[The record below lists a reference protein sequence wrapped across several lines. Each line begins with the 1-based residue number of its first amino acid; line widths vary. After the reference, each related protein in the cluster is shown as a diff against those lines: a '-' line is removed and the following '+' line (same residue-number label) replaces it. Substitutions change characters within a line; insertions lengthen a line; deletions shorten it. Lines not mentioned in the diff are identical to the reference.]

1 MWKRTAICLL
11 CSLVLI
17 SVIVSSCTFFQQQP
31 KITYDPNKTYAA
43 FLVLDNTA
51 GKASLESMKQRTLSE
66 SMEIG
71 LIEYYSPGTT
81 DFEPILTRLTASKQ
95 VKLVWIISNVLDVP
109 QIKTAMSKV
118 AYAGSYRYAPIMNGS
133 QIKINQ

>member
-1 MWKRTAICLL
+1 MRKRTAICLL

-17 SVIVSSCTFFQQQP
+17 SLIVSSCSFFQQQP
-31 KITYDPNKTYAA
+31 KITYDPNKSYAA
-43 FLVLDNTA
+43 FLVLEGAA
-51 GKASLESMKQRTLSE
+51 GKTSLENMKQHTLQE

-71 LIEYYSPGTT
+71 PIEYYSPGTT

-109 QIKTAMSKV
+109 QIKTAMSKIV
-118 AYAGSYRYAPIMNGS
+118 YAGAYRYSPIMNGNPV
-133 QIKINQ
+133 KINQ